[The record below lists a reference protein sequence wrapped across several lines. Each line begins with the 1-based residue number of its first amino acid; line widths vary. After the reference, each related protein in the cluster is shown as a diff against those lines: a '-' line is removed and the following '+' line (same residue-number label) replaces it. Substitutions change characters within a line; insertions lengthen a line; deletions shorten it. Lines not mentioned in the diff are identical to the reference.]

1 MLNNRSAK
9 LIYFCFLFIAIGCEQ
24 KNQVEWEDPTIFG
37 INKEPPRAHFFSYEN
52 LKLASQQIP
61 DRSLYFQSLNG
72 KWKFNFA
79 KNVDQRPKNFF
90 KSNFN
95 DSNWPEIIVPGNWE
109 LMGWS
114 FPIYLDEEYPFPV
127 DPPFVPHNYN
137 AVGSYRRSF
146 TVSEDWN
153 DREIFLKL
161 GSVRSA
167 FYLWIN
173 GGFVGYSQGSK
184 TPAEFN
190 ITPFTKVG
198 INNVSIEVYRFS
210 DGSYLEGQDTWR
222 VSGLERDVAVYA
234 RSKTRIADYF
244 INADLDS
251 TYKKGLFSI
260 NVDLINNLTSN
271 DTITIKAR
279 LLLSLIHI

>member
-1 MLNNRSAK
+1 MINHRLTK
-9 LIYFCFLFIAIGCEQ
+9 LLYVCLIFLISGCEQ
-24 KNQVEWEDPTIFG
+24 KTQLEWEDPSIFD
-37 INKEPPRAHFFSYEN
+37 INKEPPRAHFFSYET
-52 LKLASQQIP
+52 LKLAKEKIP
-61 DRSLYFQSLNG
+61 AQSTNFLSLNG

-79 KNVDQRPKNFF
+79 KQVDERPKSFF

-95 DSNWPEIIVPGNWE
+95 DSNWSEIMVPGNWE

-114 FPIYLDEEYPFPV
+114 SPIYLDEEYPFPV
-127 DPPFVPHNYN
+127 NPPYVPHDYN

-146 TVSEDWN
+146 TVPDSWN
-153 DREIFLKL
+153 DKEIFLKL

-173 GGFVGYSQGSK
+173 GEFVGYSQGSK

-190 ITPFTKVG
+190 ITAFTQVG
-198 INNVSIEVYRFS
+198 TNNVSIEVYRFS

-234 RSKTRIADYF
+234 RSKTRITDYS

-251 TYKKGLFSI
+251 TYKTGLFSI
-260 NVDLINNLTSN
+260 KVE
-271 DTITIKAR
+271 
-279 LLLSLIHI
+279 